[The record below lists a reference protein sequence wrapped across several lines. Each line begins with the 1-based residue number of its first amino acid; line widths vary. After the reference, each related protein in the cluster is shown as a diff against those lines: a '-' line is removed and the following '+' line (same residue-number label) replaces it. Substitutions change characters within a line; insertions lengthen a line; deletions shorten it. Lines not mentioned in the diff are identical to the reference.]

1 MEVEVK
7 PWLLP
12 VSCYDY
18 EYFPFEW
25 RERDDRGLLLWRRLK
40 AERCKL
46 CVACTP
52 TSSRDRCPC
61 LFGRRFPFMLSAS
74 FIS

>member
-25 RERDDRGLLLWRRLK
+25 RERETTGVCCSGADSK
-40 AERCKL
+40 PS
-46 CVACTP
+46 VA
-52 TSSRDRCPC
+52 SY
-61 LFGRRFPFMLSAS
+61 A
-74 FIS
+74 